1 MSRRQSQPCYPEPE
15 PGQPEGCFPDNARTP
30 SIFQCWLA
38 GGRIGPAQLPGR
50 AQAPVPPGSGPAPV
64 QARPL
69 NPALTSR
76 RVS

>member
-38 GGRIGPAQLPGR
+38 GGSDRLSPPA
-50 AQAPVPPGSGPAPV
+50 APKHPSRPAP
-64 QARPL
+64 ARRR
-69 NPALTSR
+69 SR
-76 RVS
+76 PDR